1 MSLTNF
7 QYGIGAVVLPA
18 QLETF
23 HQLRDGLVE
32 TTRPGNFAEQLVVD
46 QLLHAQWELHRVRQ
60 HANHAEAEESLH
72 AAFTRATRNWQR
84 ASRQLAALQSARASA
99 ELCGEIGA
107 PNSPLL
113 ANLAKVPRRKNSTAS
128 FQRWRIA
135 TIEDGCDGPAYFDRF
150 YGELNKK
157 EAA

>member
-1 MSLTNF
+1 MSLANF

-18 QLETF
+18 QRETF

-46 QLLHAQWELHRVRQ
+46 QLLHAQWELHRVRE
-60 HANHAEAEESLH
+60 HANHKEAEESLH

-84 ASRQLAALQSARASA
+84 VTSQLAALQSARAAA
-99 ELCGEIGA
+99 ELCCEIGA
-107 PNSPLL
+107 PNAPPL
-113 ANLAKVPRRKNSTAS
+113 ANLAKVPRRKKTTAS
-128 FQRWRIA
+128 FQQWR
-135 TIEDGCDGPAYFDRF
+135 TDMMEDGYDGPAFFDR
-150 YGELNKK
+150 YYDEIEQK